1 MLKDFIK
8 YVSLNIFSMLG
19 VSVYVLCDTYFI
31 ANGIGTDALS
41 GLNLVL
47 PYFAFICAIGLMI
60 GMGTATRYSILSGQ
74 NRKIEAERV
83 IIHGTVLAIVSGII
97 ISIVGYI
104 NTKRIALL
112 MGADK
117 SLINYAADYIG
128 TIFLFAWALIG
139 NQLFLCV
146 TRAVGHPKIAMIASL
161 ISSLSNIFMDIIF
174 IYYFKLGNFGAALA
188 SGLAPFL
195 AILLQFYYFIFIKRY
210 FDFKLCKIRLRK
222 LIDIC
227 CLGFPSFVTE
237 VATGLVMACFNF
249 KILELAGNIGVAAY
263 SIIANIAIVVA
274 AMFTGVAQGIQP
286 LISFNYG
293 AGKNNLVKQVSR
305 YAYVTT
311 AIMSIISYILFY
323 IYSKDIINAFNKDNN
338 LNLISMA
345 DMGIKVYY
353 LCLIF
358 MGANIVTTSI
368 LASKAKSGRS
378 FMLSICRAGLL
389 TIPLLFLLS
398 NYFGIVGVWA
408 TIPLTEAITMIIF
421 RCYSTEK

>member
-1 MLKDFIK
+1 MLKEFIK
-8 YVSLNIFSMLG
+8 YVSLNIFSVLG

-47 PYFAFICAIGLMI
+47 PFFAFICAVGIMI

-74 NRKIEAERV
+74 QRKVEATRV
-83 IIHGTVLAIVSGII
+83 IIHGSVLAVITGFI
-97 ISIVGYI
+97 ISILGYAY
-104 NTKRIALL
+104 TKRIAIF
-112 MGADK
+112 MGADETLK
-117 SLINYAADYIG
+117 NYATDYIG

-139 NQLFLCV
+139 NQLFLCI

-161 ISSLSNIFMDIIF
+161 VSSFSNIIMDIIF
-174 IYYFKLGNFGAALA
+174 IYFFKLGNFGAALA

-195 AILLQFYYFIFIKRY
+195 AILLQFYYFIFIKRI
-210 FDFKLCKIRLRK
+210 FDFKLCKIRLK
-222 LIDIC
+222 KFIDIC
-227 CLGFPSFVTE
+227 CIGFPSFITE

-249 KILELAGNIGVAAY
+249 KILELAGNVGIAAY

-293 AGKNNLVKQVSR
+293 AGKDNVVKQVSK
-305 YAYVTT
+305 YAYVTI
-311 AIMSIISYILFY
+311 AFMSIISYLLFY
-323 IYSKDIINAFNKDNN
+323 IYSKDIINAFNKDND

-345 DMGIKVYY
+345 DIGIKVYY
-353 LCLIF
+353 LCLSF
-358 MGANIVTTSI
+358 MGVNIVTTSI

-378 FMLSICRAGLL
+378 FMLSLCRAGLL

-398 NYFGIVGVWA
+398 KYFGIVGVWT
-408 TIPLTEAITMIIF
+408 TIPVTEAIIMLIF
-421 RCYSTEK
+421 LFL